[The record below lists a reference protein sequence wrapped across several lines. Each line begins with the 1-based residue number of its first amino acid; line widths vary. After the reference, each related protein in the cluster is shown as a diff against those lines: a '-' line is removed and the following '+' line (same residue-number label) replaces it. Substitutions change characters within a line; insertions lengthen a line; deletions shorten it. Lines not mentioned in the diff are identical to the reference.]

1 MRDAAAPDRLP
12 AMLRTRPLL
21 ALAALATTVAAAAA
35 TTPAAHAAIY
45 EAEYE
50 ADLELTA
57 TYSHRFFLEQ
67 ADPEYQKEVQLEATT
82 TIRAHLENIVFRDGV
97 LLTNHRW
104 TTASQQSSGSA
115 HVTDRRWDPVNH
127 RTIRRDASCAMVSA
141 DMPGIATLDGAGHGP
156 AGQGFKVRFAEAAPI
171 GAECTGDAPAPDAL
185 DLGGLS
191 GFHAP
196 VGQAKLDALFT
207 LPGETIGMGEVVQL
221 VRARDD
227 AKMPAYCPDRRAS
240 ANEETEACA
249 FDWTGKITFRR
260 VSENHFYEVWP
271 EDVPRDGGAPQT
283 PAPPAAPTTPTSPP
297 KPTGPVAPT
306 VPPSTPVPPTRVTVA
321 RDGRALTVPASCP
334 RGCTGTAVL
343 TSGAGGAKKPIAT
356 VRFTVKPGARTVTV
370 KAPRKALRR
379 ARRAKVTLTPQG
391 GAPVTVTVAVR
402 R

>member
-1 MRDAAAPDRLP
+1 MRAGRVPDRLP
-12 AMLRTRPLL
+12 AMLRTRPLP

-35 TTPAAHAAIY
+35 TAPAAPAAIY

-57 TYSHRFFLEQ
+57 TYAHRYFLEQ
-67 ADPEYQKEVQLEATT
+67 PDPEYQKEVQMEATT

-97 LLTNHRW
+97 LLTTHRW

-196 VGQAKLDALFT
+196 IGQAKLDALFT

-240 ANEETEACA
+240 AYEETQACQ
-249 FDWTGKITFRR
+249 FDWTAKITFRR
-260 VSENHFYEVWP
+260 VGEQHYLEQWP
-271 EDVPRDGGAPQT
+271 EDVPRGGAPQT
-283 PAPPAAPTTPTSPP
+283 QTPAPGAPTPPPVVPTTRPS
-297 KPTGPVAPT
+297 TPT
-306 VPPSTPVPPTRVTVA
+306 VPPSTPVPPKRVTLA
-321 RDGRALTVPASCP
+321 RDGRTLTFPAACP
-334 RGCTGTAVL
+334 AGCAGTAVL
-343 TSGAGGAKKPIAT
+343 TSGGRGAKKPLAT
-356 VRFTVKPGARTVTV
+356 LRFSVKPGAKTVTV
-370 KAPRKALRR
+370 KGPKKALRK
-379 ARRAKVTLTPQG
+379 ARRAKLTLTPKG